1 MAKKFSESILAKAI
15 QAYVLEYGDTQTQ
28 AGFIIEQIDGP
39 WKKQKDY
46 ILECMTRAMNDDDN
60 KPITYTPEIIY
71 SKLKEEAIGWD
82 GDDSGVFLIF

>member
-1 MAKKFSESILAKAI
+1 MAKKVSEATLAQAI
-15 QAYVLEYGDTQTQ
+15 QAYVLDYGDTQTQ

-39 WKKQKDY
+39 WKRQKNY

-71 SKLKEEAIGWD
+71 SNLQEEAIGWN
-82 GDDSGVFLIF
+82 GDDSGVVLIG